1 MSAAPA
7 VEISSLVKRYGSLTA
22 VDGLSLE
29 VAAGTITAVLG
40 PNGAGKTTTIEICEG
55 FRRPSAGAVRV
66 LGLDPWHDGARLR
79 PRVGVML
86 QEGAGFYPGARPVE
100 MLTHL
105 ARLHAAPLD
114 VEMLMA
120 RLGLDRNRA
129 SSDDRE
135 RGDRRERGGHLEH
148 GGHRERGAPLRRL
161 SGGELQR
168 VALAA
173 ALIGRPELV
182 FLDEP
187 TAGLDPQGRR
197 STWELLDE
205 LRSAG
210 VTVVLTTH
218 LIDEA
223 ERLADHVVVID
234 AGRVLAEGT
243 PQELTGGVP
252 DDVIRFG
259 GPPRLDVASLRA
271 ALPDHASVREVT
283 PGSYEVTAP
292 VDPRLL
298 ATLTSWC
305 AANDI
310 LAEGLQVGH
319 RTLEDVYLELIGA
332 GRGGR

>member
-7 VEISSLVKRYGSLTA
+7 VEISSLVKRYDGVTA
-22 VDGLSLE
+22 VDGLSLR

-55 FRRPSAGAVRV
+55 FRRPDAGSVRV
-66 LGLDPWHDGARLR
+66 LGLDPWRDGAALR

-100 MLTHL
+100 LLTHL
-105 ARLHAAPLD
+105 SRLHADPLD
-114 VEMLMA
+114 VPMLVA
-120 RLGLDRNRA
+120 RLGLDTLGR
-129 SSDDRE
+129 
-135 RGDRRERGGHLEH
+135 
-148 GGHRERGAPLRRL
+148 APLRRL
-161 SGGELQR
+161 SGGERQR

-173 ALIGRPELV
+173 ALVGRPEVV

-187 TAGLDPQGRR
+187 TAGLDPQARR
-197 STWELLDE
+197 STWQLLDE
-205 LRSAG
+205 LRAAG

-223 ERLADHVVVID
+223 ERLADHVVIID

-243 PQELTGGVP
+243 PQELTSGVS

-259 GPPRLDVASLRA
+259 GPPRLDVGSLRA
-271 ALPDHASVREVT
+271 ALPDTATVREVA
-283 PGSYEVTAP
+283 PGSYEVTAR

-319 RTLEDVYLELIGA
+319 RSLEDVYLELIGA
-332 GRGGR
+332 EGTTR

>member
-1 MSAAPA
+1 MSTAPA
-7 VEISSLVKRYGSLTA
+7 VEIASLVKRYDAVTA
-22 VDGLSLE
+22 VDGLSLR
-29 VAAGTITAVLG
+29 VAAGAITAVLG
-40 PNGAGKTTTIEICEG
+40 PNGAGKTTTVELCEG
-55 FRRPSAGAVRV
+55 FRRPDSGSVRV
-66 LGLDPWHDGARLR
+66 LGLDPWRDGAALR

-100 MLTHL
+100 LLTHL
-105 ARLHAAPLD
+105 ARLHASPLD
-114 VEMLMA
+114 VPMLVA
-120 RLGLDRNRA
+120 RLGLESLA
-129 SSDDRE
+129 
-135 RGDRRERGGHLEH
+135 RGR
-148 GGHRERGAPLRRL
+148 APLRRL
-161 SGGELQR
+161 SGGERQR

-173 ALIGRPELV
+173 ALVGRPELV

-187 TAGLDPQGRR
+187 TAGLDPQARR
-197 STWELLDE
+197 VTWQLLDE
-205 LRSAG
+205 LRAAG

-223 ERLADHVVVID
+223 ERLADHVVIID

-243 PQELTGGVP
+243 PQELTSGLA

-259 GPPRLDVASLRA
+259 GPPRLDVASLQA
-271 ALPDHASVREVT
+271 ALPDAATVREVA
-283 PGSYEVTAP
+283 PGSYEVAAA

-319 RTLEDVYLELIGA
+319 RSLEDVYLELIGA
-332 GRGGR
+332 TNGRAAP

>member
-7 VEISSLVKRYGSLTA
+7 VEITSLVKRYDAVTA
-22 VDGLSLE
+22 VDGLSLR

-40 PNGAGKTTTIEICEG
+40 PNGAGKTTTLEVCEG
-55 FRRPSAGAVRV
+55 FRRPDAGTVRV
-66 LGLDPWHDGARLR
+66 LGLDPWRDGAELR

-86 QEGAGFYPGARPVE
+86 QEGAGFYPGARPE
-100 MLTHL
+100 ELLTHL
-105 ARLHAAPLD
+105 ARLHATPLD
-114 VEMLMA
+114 VPMLMV
-120 RLGLDRNRA
+120 RLGLDRLGGK
-129 SSDDRE
+129 DRE
-135 RGDRRERGGHLEH
+135 GRRGRGGT
-148 GGHRERGAPLRRL
+148 PLRRL
-161 SGGELQR
+161 SGGERQR

-173 ALIGRPELV
+173 ALVGRPELV

-197 STWELLDE
+197 DTWQLLDE
-205 LRSAG
+205 LRAAG

-223 ERLADHVVVID
+223 ERLADHVVIID
-234 AGRVLAEGT
+234 AGRVLTEGT
-243 PQELTGGVP
+243 PQELISGVS

-259 GPPRLDVASLRA
+259 GPPRLDVGSLLA
-271 ALPDHASVREVT
+271 ALPDNAVVREVA
-283 PGSYEVTAP
+283 PGSYEVTAT

-319 RTLEDVYLELIGA
+319 RSLEDVYLELIGA
-332 GRGGR
+332 GRTAP

>member
-7 VEISSLVKRYGSLTA
+7 VEISSLVKRYGTVTA
-22 VDGLSLE
+22 VAGLSLR
-29 VAAGTITAVLG
+29 VAAGSITAVLG
-40 PNGAGKTTTIEICEG
+40 PNGAGKTTTVEICEG
-55 FRRPSAGAVRV
+55 FRRPDAGTVRV
-66 LGLDPWHDGARLR
+66 LGRDPWRDGAELR

-100 MLTHL
+100 LLTHL
-105 ARLHAAPLD
+105 ARLHAHPLD
-114 VEMLMA
+114 VATLMS
-120 RLGLDRNRA
+120 RVGLGDLRT
-129 SSDDRE
+129 
-135 RGDRRERGGHLEH
+135 
-148 GGHRERGAPLRRL
+148 PLRRL
-161 SGGELQR
+161 SGGERQR

-173 ALIGRPELV
+173 ALVGRPELV

-187 TAGLDPQGRR
+187 TAGLDPRARR
-197 STWELLDE
+197 STWTLLDE

-223 ERLADHVVVID
+223 ERLADHVVIVD
-234 AGRVLAEGT
+234 HGRVLAEGT
-243 PQELTGGVP
+243 PSELTSGVS

-271 ALPDHASVREVT
+271 ALPDAAVVREVA
-283 PGSYEVTAP
+283 PGSYEVAAT

-319 RTLEDVYLELIGA
+319 GSLEDVYLELIGA
-332 GRGGR
+332 GRPAR